1 MCQIIF
7 HLLNDGHIPE
17 LQLKTFPSHIL
28 FDICWKLLY
37 LLNFEFRTNSNLEQ
51 LQCRWLWNCTMY
63 CWVPCCMVF
72 SGSGRVQSKMQWSQ
86 FRRVLLGVA
95 SQRSVRQLL
104 LSQYFV
110 FVPWFEKLGQA
121 TLYQILPLQYP
132 LSISVTILSFIFIGL
147 VMDSA
152 TTKILL
158 TQE

>member
-1 MCQIIF
+1 MVDASIKSF
-7 HLLNDGHIPE
+7 WMHKLH
-17 LQLKTFPSHIL
+17 KK
-28 FDICWKLLY
+28 DIYWKLWY
-37 LLNFEFRTNSNLEQ
+37 LLDFEFRTNSNLEQ

-72 SGSGRVQSKMQWSQ
+72 SGSGRVQSKVQWSQ
-86 FRRVLLGVA
+86 FSRVLLGVA

-110 FVPWFEKLGQA
+110 FVPWYWFEKLGQA

-132 LSISVTILSFIFIGL
+132 LSISVTILSFIFVGL

-158 TQE
+158 NQE